1 MNVIYHQV
9 LVIGGGL
16 AGLRASI
23 EVKEKGLDVAL
34 LSQVYP
40 IRSHSTAAQGGIN
53 ASLANT
59 EAGKDDS
66 WERHAYD
73 TVFGSDFLA
82 DQDAVEIMA
91 REAPATVFELEHWGA
106 PFSRTE
112 DGKIAQRPFGG
123 AGFPRTC
130 YAADK
135 TGRVLLHTLFEQ
147 TISHHIKLYPERMM
161 MMLVVEEGVCKGAI
175 TLNILDGQLETF
187 RAEAVILATG
197 GYGRIYARSTNSLV
211 NTGSGMA
218 AAYYAGIALE
228 DMEFVQFH
236 PTSLVGT
243 NILMTEAARGE
254 GGYLINNQRERF
266 MKNYTPTVMELAP
279 RDIVARTIQMEIQE
293 GRGFE
298 NDYVLLDLTHLG
310 KQRILERLPEIRLHA
325 INFSNVDPIHKP
337 IPVQPAQH
345 YSMGGMNCNTDGETE
360 IQGFFAAGECACVSV
375 HGANRLGGN
384 SLLETVTFGR
394 RAGAKAAQYVM
405 GKARTGIEEPILR
418 QALTAVQ
425 QRITAL
431 IENDGN
437 ENPARIRAELG
448 QTMTDKVGIFRDSQR
463 IQEAVDEITQL
474 KERYQHLRSI
484 SSNRVFNLDLVR
496 AYELRGMLDV
506 AEVITRG
513 ALARQESRGSHYRL
527 DFKERD
533 DAHWLKHTIAH
544 YSPEGPRF
552 DYKDVKF
559 TQWLP
564 KARKY

>member
-1 MNVIYHQV
+1 MIYHQV

-16 AGLRASI
+16 AGLRAAI

-40 IRSHSTAAQGGIN
+40 LRSHSTAAQGGIN
-53 ASLANT
+53 ASLANI
-59 EAGKDDS
+59 EAGKDDN
-66 WERHAYD
+66 WEKHACD
-73 TVFGSDFLA
+73 TVTGSDFLA

-91 REAPATVFELEHWGA
+91 REAPATVFELEHWGV
-106 PFSRTE
+106 PFSRTH

-147 TISHHIKLYPERMM
+147 AAYHDIKLYPERMVM
-161 MMLVVEEGVCKGAI
+161 MIVVDDGVCKGMIA
-175 TLNILDGQLETF
+175 LNIADGQLETF
-187 RAEAVILATG
+187 GAEAVVLATG

-218 AAYYAGIALE
+218 LAYYAGIALE

-266 MKNYTPTVMELAP
+266 MKNYTPTAMELAP
-279 RDIVARTIQMEIQE
+279 RDIVARAIQTEIQE

-310 KQRILERLPEIRLHA
+310 KEHILERLPEIRLHA
-325 INFSNVDPIHKP
+325 INFTNVDPIREP
-337 IPVQPAQH
+337 VPVQPAQH
-345 YSMGGMNCNTDGETE
+345 YSMGGADCSVDGETE
-360 IQGFFAAGECACVSV
+360 VQGFFAAGECACVGI

-384 SLLETVTFGR
+384 SLLETVIFGR
-394 RAGAKAAQYVM
+394 RAGAKAAQYVT
-405 GKARTGIEEPILR
+405 GKTRTGIEELILR
-418 QALTAVQ
+418 QAFATTQ
-425 QRITAL
+425 QRVATFIG
-431 IENDGN
+431 NDGA
-437 ENPARIRAELG
+437 EDPARIRAELG

-463 IQEAVDEITQL
+463 IREAIDKITQL
-474 KERYQHLRSI
+474 KERYQRLRSI
-484 SSNRVFNLDLVR
+484 SGNRIFNLDLVR
-496 AYELRGMLDV
+496 AYELRGMLDI
-506 AEVITRG
+506 AEVITSG
-513 ALARQESRGSHYRL
+513 ALAREESRGSHYRL

-533 DAHWLKHTIAH
+533 DIHWLKHTIAH
-544 YSPEGPRF
+544 YTPEGPRF
-552 DYKDVKF
+552 DYKDVKL
-559 TQWLP
+559 TQWPP

>member
-1 MNVIYHQV
+1 MIYHQV

-16 AGLRASI
+16 AGLRAAI
-23 EVKEKGLDVAL
+23 EIKKKGLDVVL

-40 IRSHSTAAQGGIN
+40 LRSHSTAAQGGIN
-53 ASLANT
+53 ASLANI
-59 EAGKDDS
+59 EAGKDDN
-66 WERHAYD
+66 WEKHAYD
-73 TVFGSDFLA
+73 TVIGSDFLA

-91 REAPATVFELEHWGA
+91 REAPAAVFELEHWGV

-147 TISHHIKLYPERMM
+147 AAYHDIKLYPERMIM
-161 MMLVVEEGVCKGAI
+161 MIVVDGGVCKGVIA
-175 TLNILDGQLETF
+175 LNIADGQLEAFGT
-187 RAEAVILATG
+187 EAVVLATG

-218 AAYYAGIALE
+218 LAYYAGIALE

-266 MKNYTPTVMELAP
+266 MKNYTPAAMELAP
-279 RDIVARTIQMEIQE
+279 RDIVARAIQTEIQE

-310 KQRILERLPEIRLHA
+310 KQHILESLPEIRLHA
-325 INFSNVDPIHKP
+325 INFTNVDPIREP
-337 IPVQPAQH
+337 VPVQPAQH
-345 YSMGGMNCNTDGETE
+345 YSMGGVDCSVDGETE
-360 IQGFFAAGECACVSV
+360 VQGFFAAGECACVGI

-384 SLLETVTFGR
+384 SLLETVIFGR
-394 RAGAKAAQYVM
+394 RAGAKAAQYVT
-405 GKARTGIEEPILR
+405 GKTRTEIEELILR
-418 QALTAVQ
+418 QALATTQ
-425 QRITAL
+425 QRVATF
-431 IENDGN
+431 IENDGA
-437 ENPARIRAELG
+437 EDPARIRAELG
-448 QTMTDKVGIFRDSQR
+448 QTMTEKVGIFRDSQR
-463 IQEAVDEITQL
+463 IREAVDKIAQL
-474 KERYQHLRSI
+474 KERYQRLRSI
-484 SSNRVFNLDLVR
+484 SGNRIFNLDLVR
-496 AYELRGMLDV
+496 AYELRGMLDI

-513 ALARQESRGSHYRL
+513 ALVREESRGSHYRL

-533 DAHWLKHTIAH
+533 DIHWLKHTIAH
-544 YSPEGPRF
+544 YTPEGPRF
-552 DYKDVKF
+552 DYKDVKL
-559 TQWLP
+559 TQWPP